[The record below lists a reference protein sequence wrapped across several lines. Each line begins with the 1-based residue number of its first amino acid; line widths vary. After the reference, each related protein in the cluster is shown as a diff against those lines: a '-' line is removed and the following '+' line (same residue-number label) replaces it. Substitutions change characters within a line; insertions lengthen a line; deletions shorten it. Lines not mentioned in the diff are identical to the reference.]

1 MIDAECQRGGQITV
15 SSTGTFKGQTYIGV
29 IGIFTRRAAEVQCRG
44 LGAWGWG
51 WGLGW
56 GLGGLCYV
64 STWGGGVAHLTS
76 RQVCEDQ
83 RRRVQ
88 SLTFFHWRL
97 TAENQRAAGRHPLS
111 GLQVANMFCQNFS
124 IEKFKKLLIL
134 KKETIQCI

>member
-64 STWGGGVAHLTS
+64 STWGGGVG
-76 RQVCEDQ
+76 R
-83 RRRVQ
+83 
-88 SLTFFHWRL
+88 SL
-97 TAENQRAAGRHPLS
+97 NVSS
-111 GLQVANMFCQNFS
+111 GLRGPTKEGPVADVR
-124 IEKFKKLLIL
+124 
-134 KKETIQCI
+134 